1 MNNNNREHDM
11 KIHLPD
17 FHWPRLNPTALT
29 VVIAIASAAVLLA
42 GCATPG
48 TSTPRLAETPAAAL
62 GLAAADS
69 GAAPGLSP
77 RGWAT
82 LGDETLARLVDQA
95 LRDQPSLAVAQA
107 RVGRALALARV
118 TEAADGPQ
126 ATLGVE
132 ASRQRYSENGLV
144 PPPIAGSVRNTGTVQ
159 AGLSWGPDW
168 YGQQAASLASSMGQ
182 ARAAQ
187 ADAAV
192 AANTLAAQVAR
203 AYVGLARLVAQGDV
217 AQRTL
222 AQRDELLSLTRQRV
236 GAGLDTQ
243 VELVQADSALPDAR
257 VQIEALDEQIALTRH
272 QLAALTG
279 QAPNALDALSPAL
292 GYIHAQAHA
301 QALPDT
307 LGADLLGR
315 RPDVVAARWRIDAA
329 GQDVKVARTAFY
341 PNVNLTA
348 FIGLNA
354 IGLDQVFEAGS
365 RQWGVTPALHLPL
378 FDGGRL
384 RAQLSGRE
392 AELNLAVAQYNT
404 TVLDAV
410 REASDAIS
418 SLRSLQRQR
427 REQADALAGAQTAHD
442 LALQRYRAGLSSYL
456 IVLNTESQW
465 LAQRR
470 QAVDLQAR
478 QLDTQVA
485 LLKALGG
492 GWTDE
497 TDTVASAAT
506 AATATTVDT
515 H

>member
-1 MNNNNREHDM
+1 M
-11 KIHLPD
+11 KRIAFPHLTL
-17 FHWPRLNPTALT
+17 PRLSWPQGSPIGRTGLTALVAVAS
-29 VVIAIASAAVLLA
+29 VVVLLA

-48 TSTPRLAETPAAAL
+48 EPMPRLAETAPAAV
-62 GLAAADS
+62 GLSETSSAAA
-69 GAAPGLSP
+69 AA
-77 RGWAT
+77 RWWTT
-82 LGDETLARLVDQA
+82 LGDPQLSGLVDQA

-107 RVGRALALARV
+107 RVARARAVAHI

-126 ATLGVE
+126 ASLSVE
-132 ASRQRYSENGLV
+132 ASRQRYTENGLV
-144 PPPIAGSVRNTGTVQ
+144 PPPIAGSMQNTGTVQ

-168 YGQQAASLASSMGQ
+168 YGQQAAALASSLGQ

-192 AANTLAAQVAR
+192 AANALATQVAR
-203 AYVGLARLVAQGDV
+203 AYVGLARLVAQREV

-222 AQRDELLSLTRQRV
+222 AQRDELRALTQQRV

-243 VELVQADSALPDAR
+243 VELVQADAALPDTRA
-257 VQIEALDEQIALTRH
+257 QIESLDEQITLARH
-272 QLAALTG
+272 QLAALSG
-279 QAPNALDALSPAL
+279 QAPNALDGLTPTITNL
-292 GYIHAQAHA
+292 TAQT
-301 QALPDT
+301 LPPT

-315 RPDVVAARWRIDAA
+315 RPDVVAARWRVEAA
-329 GQDVKVARTAFY
+329 GQDVKVARTQFY

-348 FIGLNA
+348 FIGFNA
-354 IGLDQVFEAGS
+354 IGLDQVLEFGS
-365 RQWGVTPALHLPL
+365 RQFGVTPALHLPL

-392 AELNLAVAQYNT
+392 ADLNLAVAQYNAA
-404 TVLDAV
+404 VLDAV

-418 SLRSLQRQR
+418 SLQSLARQR
-427 REQADALAGAQTAHD
+427 KEQADALAGAQKAHD
-442 LALQRYRAGLSSYL
+442 LALQRYRAGLGSYL

-478 QLDTQVA
+478 EIDTGVA

-492 GWTDE
+492 GWTSE
-497 TDTVASAAT
+497 TQVVAAAN
-506 AATATTVDT
+506 
-515 H
+515 